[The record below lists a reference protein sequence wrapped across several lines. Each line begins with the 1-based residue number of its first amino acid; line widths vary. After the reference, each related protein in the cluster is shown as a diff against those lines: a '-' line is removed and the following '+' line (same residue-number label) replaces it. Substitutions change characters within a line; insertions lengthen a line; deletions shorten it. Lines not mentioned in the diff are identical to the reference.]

1 MRIIDTH
8 CHLNDETLYKDL
20 DNVISRALQAGVE
33 KMVVVG
39 WDEASSKLAV
49 KIAEE
54 YDFIYAV
61 IGFHPENVFDIDDKA
76 LYDTLNL
83 YKHPKVVGIGEIG
96 LDYHWTK
103 DPEKREIQKE
113 YFIKQIKFANE
124 VGLPISI
131 HSREAFQDTLEI
143 LKQYPPK
150 HSGVMHCYS
159 GSVENLQDII
169 NLNLYIGLDGP
180 VTFTNA
186 KTPKEV
192 AAEVPLEKLVVETD
206 CPYLSPHPL
215 QTLQCLSVFQVV
227 KRRDFLH
234 KMAIDFNRR
243 KKYGFAFVIA
253 LCCLINI
260 SIS

>member
-1 MRIIDTH
+1 MKIVDTH
-8 CHLNDETLYKDL
+8 CHLNDEALYKDL
-20 DNVISRALQAGVE
+20 DNVIFRARQAGVE

-39 WDEASSKLAV
+39 WDEVSSKLAI
-49 KIAEE
+49 KIAEQ

-61 IGFHPENVFDIDDKA
+61 IGFHPENVFDINDKI

-103 DPEKREIQKE
+103 DSDKREIQKE

-131 HSREAFQDTLEI
+131 HSREAFADTLEI
-143 LKQYPPK
+143 LKQYPPL

-159 GSVENLQDII
+159 GSVENIQDII

-215 QTLQCLSVFQVV
+215 RGTVNEPANICLVIDAVADLKQMSKKHLLEVV
-227 KRRDFLH
+227 YDNSCRL
-234 KMAIDFNRR
+234 FN
-243 KKYGFAFVIA
+243 
-253 LCCLINI
+253 L
-260 SIS
+260 

>member
-1 MRIIDTH
+1 MKIVDTH
-8 CHLNDETLYKDL
+8 CHLNDEALYKDL
-20 DNVISRALQAGVE
+20 DNVISRARQAGVE
-33 KMVVVG
+33 KMVVIG
-39 WDEASSKLAV
+39 WDEASSKLAI
-49 KIAEE
+49 KIAEQ

-61 IGFHPENVFDIDDKA
+61 IGFHPENVFDIDDKV

-103 DPEKREIQKE
+103 DLDKREIQKE

-131 HSREAFQDTLEI
+131 HSREAFADTLEI
-143 LKQYPPK
+143 LKQYPPL

-159 GSVENLQDII
+159 GSVENIQDII

-215 QTLQCLSVFQVV
+215 RGTVNEPANICLVIDAIADLKQMSKKHLLEVV
-227 KRRDFLH
+227 YDNSCRL
-234 KMAIDFNRR
+234 FN
-243 KKYGFAFVIA
+243 
-253 LCCLINI
+253 L
-260 SIS
+260 

>member
-1 MRIIDTH
+1 MKIIDTH
-8 CHLNDETLYKDL
+8 CHLNDEALYKDL
-20 DNVISRALQAGVE
+20 DNVISRARQAGVE

-39 WDEASSKLAV
+39 WDEPSSKLAI
-49 KIAEE
+49 KISEQ

-61 IGFHPENVFDIDDKA
+61 IGFHPENVFDIDDKV

-103 DPEKREIQKE
+103 DPDKREIQKE

-131 HSREAFQDTLEI
+131 HSREAFADTLEI
-143 LKQYPPK
+143 LKQYPPL

-159 GSVENLQDII
+159 GSVENIQDII

-215 QTLQCLSVFQVV
+215 RGTVNEPANICLVIDAIADLKQMSKKHLLEVV
-227 KRRDFLH
+227 YDNSCRL
-234 KMAIDFNRR
+234 FN
-243 KKYGFAFVIA
+243 
-253 LCCLINI
+253 L
-260 SIS
+260 

>member
-1 MRIIDTH
+1 MKIVDTH
-8 CHLNDETLYKDL
+8 CHLNDEALYKDL
-20 DNVISRALQAGVE
+20 DSVISRARQAGVE

-39 WDEASSKLAV
+39 WDEASSKLAI
-49 KIAEE
+49 KIAEQ

-61 IGFHPENVFDIDDKA
+61 IGFHPENVFDIDDKI

-103 DPEKREIQKE
+103 DPDKREIQKE

-131 HSREAFQDTLEI
+131 HSREAFADTLEI
-143 LKQYPPK
+143 LKQYPPL

-159 GSVENLQDII
+159 GSVENIQDMI

-215 QTLQCLSVFQVV
+215 RGTVNEPANICLVIDAIAELKQMSKKHLLEVV
-227 KRRDFLH
+227 YDNSCRL
-234 KMAIDFNRR
+234 FN
-243 KKYGFAFVIA
+243 
-253 LCCLINI
+253 L
-260 SIS
+260 

>member
-1 MRIIDTH
+1 MKIVDTH
-8 CHLNDETLYKDL
+8 CHLNDEALYKDL
-20 DNVISRALQAGVE
+20 DNVISRARQAGVE

-39 WDEASSKLAV
+39 WDEASSKLAIQ
-49 KIAEE
+49 IAEQ

-61 IGFHPENVFDIDDKA
+61 IGFHPENVFDIDDKI

-103 DPEKREIQKE
+103 DPDKREIQKE

-131 HSREAFQDTLEI
+131 HSREAFADTLEI
-143 LKQYPPK
+143 LKQYPPL

-159 GSVENLQDII
+159 GSVENIQDMI

-215 QTLQCLSVFQVV
+215 RGTVNEPANICLVIDAIAELKQMSKKHLLEVV
-227 KRRDFLH
+227 YDNSCRL
-234 KMAIDFNRR
+234 FN
-243 KKYGFAFVIA
+243 
-253 LCCLINI
+253 L
-260 SIS
+260 

>member
-1 MRIIDTH
+1 MKIIDTH
-8 CHLNDETLYKDL
+8 CHLNDEALYKDL
-20 DNVISRALQAGVE
+20 DNVISRARQAGVE

-39 WDEASSKLAV
+39 WDEASSKLAI
-49 KIAEE
+49 KIAEQ

-61 IGFHPENVFDIDDKA
+61 IGFHPENVFDIDNKV

-103 DPEKREIQKE
+103 DPDKREIQKE

-131 HSREAFQDTLEI
+131 HSREAFADTLEI
-143 LKQYPPK
+143 LKQYPPL

-159 GSVENLQDII
+159 GSVENIQDII

-215 QTLQCLSVFQVV
+215 RGTVNEPANICLVIDAIADLKQMSKKHLLEVV
-227 KRRDFLH
+227 YDNSCRL
-234 KMAIDFNRR
+234 FN
-243 KKYGFAFVIA
+243 
-253 LCCLINI
+253 L
-260 SIS
+260 

>member
-1 MRIIDTH
+1 MKIVDTH
-8 CHLNDETLYKDL
+8 CHLNDEALYKDL
-20 DNVISRALQAGVE
+20 DSVIFRARQAGVE

-39 WDEASSKLAV
+39 WDEASSKLAIE
-49 KIAEE
+49 IAEQ

-61 IGFHPENVFDIDDKA
+61 IGFHPENVFDIDDKI
-76 LYDTLNL
+76 LYDTLKL

-103 DPEKREIQKE
+103 DPDKREIQKE

-124 VGLPISI
+124 AGLPISI
-131 HSREAFQDTLEI
+131 HSREAFADTLEI
-143 LKQYPPK
+143 LKQYPPL

-159 GSVENLQDII
+159 GSAENIQDII

-215 QTLQCLSVFQVV
+215 RGTVNEPANICLVI
-227 KRRDFLH
+227 D
-234 KMAIDFNRR
+234 AIADLKQMSKKHLLEIVYDNSCRLFN
-243 KKYGFAFVIA
+243 
-253 LCCLINI
+253 L
-260 SIS
+260 

>member
-1 MRIIDTH
+1 MKIVDTH
-8 CHLNDETLYKDL
+8 CHLNDEALYKDL
-20 DNVISRALQAGVE
+20 DNVISRARQAGVE

-39 WDEASSKLAV
+39 WDEASSKLAIE
-49 KIAEE
+49 IAEQ

-61 IGFHPENVFDIDDKA
+61 IGFHPENVFDIDDKI
-76 LYDTLNL
+76 LYDTLKL

-103 DPEKREIQKE
+103 DPDKREIQKE
-113 YFIKQIKFANE
+113 YFIKQIIFANE

-131 HSREAFQDTLEI
+131 HSREAFADTLEI
-143 LKQYPPK
+143 LKQYPPL

-159 GSVENLQDII
+159 GSAENIQDII

-215 QTLQCLSVFQVV
+215 RGTVNEPANICLVIDAIADLKQMSKKHLLEVV
-227 KRRDFLH
+227 YDNSCRL
-234 KMAIDFNRR
+234 FN
-243 KKYGFAFVIA
+243 
-253 LCCLINI
+253 L
-260 SIS
+260 

>member
-8 CHLNDETLYKDL
+8 CHLNDEALYKDL
-20 DNVISRALQAGVE
+20 DNVISRARQAGVE

-39 WDEASSKLAV
+39 WDEESSKLAI

-61 IGFHPENVFDIDDKA
+61 IGFHPENVFDIDDKV

-113 YFIKQIKFANE
+113 FFIKQIKFANE

-131 HSREAFQDTLEI
+131 HSREAFADTLEI

-150 HSGVMHCYS
+150 YSGVMHCYS

-215 QTLQCLSVFQVV
+215 RGTVNEPANLSLIV
-227 KRRDFLH
+227 D
-234 KMAIDFNRR
+234 AIADTRQMSKKHLLDVLYDNSCNLFN
-243 KKYGFAFVIA
+243 
-253 LCCLINI
+253 L
-260 SIS
+260 